1 MIEIEA
7 GVNGVAGTRL
17 RVATAPIPEEPG
29 ARVGWLLEGAFGADE
44 KPDIY
49 VTPTIKA
56 MDADVS
62 ANEFAWVEAGGQPVS
77 ACWLGRPAD
86 EPRIGTLGEVYTD
99 PEWRRRGFARRTC
112 AALVERFDAGGG
124 RWLFLATDTADAARI
139 YRSLG
144 FEPFP
149 EGLMRRARPTGLEFE
164 PEWFHPSAVTVR
176 PMHRGDLVR
185 LVALYSA
192 PNPWVSIAWMDGIY
206 SASHVT
212 HNRCNS
218 MIKHTWL
225 ATRAG
230 AWLGLTN
237 AEGALVGAAPVEPSG
252 NERDPVEGRLDL
264 FVHPA
269 FTTDAGILLGAALD
283 AARAR
288 GWRWLSA
295 QLTDDDVEKASLL
308 EEAGFRE
315 VARLPTA
322 VRFGGR
328 QRDVRLLRAAL

>member
-1 MIEIEA
+1 VTEIET
-7 GVNGVAGTRL
+7 GVGGLPEARL
-17 RVATAPIPEEPG
+17 RVATAPIPEDPG

-56 MDADVS
+56 MDGDVS
-62 ANEFAWVEAGGQPVS
+62 ANEFAWVEAGGRPVS

-99 PEWRRRGFARRTC
+99 PKWRRRGFAHRAC

-124 RWLFLATDTADAARI
+124 RWLFLATGAADAARI

-144 FEPFP
+144 FEPYP
-149 EGLMRRARPTGLEFE
+149 EGLMRRVRPTGVDFE
-164 PEWFHPSAVTVR
+164 SQWFRSSAVTVR
-176 PMHRGDLVR
+176 PIHRGDLVR

-218 MIKHTWL
+218 LIKHTWL
-225 ATRAG
+225 ATRTG
-230 AWLGLTN
+230 AWLGVFN
-237 AEGALVGAAPVEPSG
+237 AEGALVGAAPLEPSG

-264 FVHPA
+264 FVHPGFA
-269 FTTDAGILLGAALD
+269 ADAGTLLGAALD

-288 GWRWLSA
+288 GWRWLTA
-295 QLTDDDVEKASLL
+295 QVTDEDAEKAALL
-308 EEAGFRE
+308 EAANFRE
-315 VARLPTA
+315 IARQPA
-322 VRFGGR
+322 GVRVGGR
-328 QRDVRLLRAAL
+328 LRDVRLLRAAL